1 MDDIDRE
8 KRKEG
13 REKMKAEVTEDVND
27 IIGNIFG
34 RPKPMKRGFWGW
46 TFTILKIIGII
57 LLIII
62 ILDIILGSFWL
73 LRFFLKGLFGFG

>member
-8 KRKEG
+8 KHKEG
-13 REKMKAEVTEDVND
+13 REKMKIEVTEDVND

-34 RPKPMKRGFWGW
+34 RPKPKRKKDFWGW
-46 TFTILKIIGII
+46 MFGILKIIGII

-62 ILDIILGSFWL
+62 QL
-73 LRFFLKGLFGFG
+73 